1 MAATG
6 FQVWPPLLTAIR
18 MIGDMSIPL
27 MLFALGARIATSRIS
42 ALGFGIFGAV
52 LRPVVGML
60 LAWLLLL
67 FIDLPDRER
76 GLLWIFG
83 ALPPAVLNYMFAER
97 YNQEPD
103 KVASMVLIG
112 NIAALV
118 FLPIAL
124 ALVLD

>member
-1 MAATG
+1 MVAALL
-6 FQVWPPLLTAIR
+6 VRPWLDLSPLQ
-18 MIGDMSIPL
+18 DSQ
-27 MLFALGARIATSRIS
+27 
-42 ALGFGIFGAV
+42 
-52 LRPVVGML
+52 
-60 LAWLLLL
+60 LLL
-67 FIDLPDRER
+67 FA
-76 GLLWIFG
+76 

-124 ALVLD
+124 ALALK